1 MTDKTNINSKP
12 CKKYIDG
19 PCWDNPSWYD
29 TCTYEKCQSACKRY
43 IENDEESVQDEKE
56 KIYD

>member
-12 CKKYIDG
+12 CKKYI
-19 PCWDNPSWYD
+19 
-29 TCTYEKCQSACKRY
+29 
-43 IENDEESVQDEKE
+43 ENNEEPVQDEKE